1 MTRYFVIAVFRVDI
15 DASVGAD
22 LDDHAVDELI
32 TIASGQGDAPP
43 VIHRVLVPT
52 PEVDQVVPLPSCL
65 VPCECYTW
73 ACPLG
78 RPGLGAGWADVGE
91 APTSSHFVGIIA
103 LSALLSS
110 AYTIN
115 LRLIFHILPA

>member
-1 MTRYFVIAVFRVDI
+1 MTRYFLEAFFRVDI
-15 DASVGAD
+15 DAAIGAH

-43 VIHRVLVPT
+43 VIHRVLVST
-52 PEVDQVVPLPSCL
+52 PEVDQVVPFPSCL

-73 ACPLG
+73 GCPLG
-78 RPGLGAGWADVGE
+78 RPGLEAGWADVGE

-103 LSALLSS
+103 LSTLLSS

-115 LRLIFHILPA
+115 FRLIFHILRA